1 MLPLSGYSQFC
12 MLLSRSD
19 ILQNLGRASRKD
31 EGVDCSSFGIDHD
44 KSEKTAPLVSDGI
57 YISRSMKP
65 KDQVVS

>member
-1 MLPLSGYSQFC
+1 

-19 ILQNLGRASRKD
+19 ILQNLGRGED

-44 KSEKTAPLVSDGI
+44 KSEKKAPLVSDGI

-65 KDQVVS
+65 KDQVVSWHKG